1 MGSLLKLRPMRKGLL
16 TPRKPEQSR
25 ANLKSAWS
33 FVGRLND
40 AQLANRLA
48 RPSSV
53 SLFTARRRQF
63 LVSDGRGLIFRF
75 LSGLRES
82 WLRPPWH

>member
-1 MGSLLKLRPMRKGLL
+1 MGSLLKLRLMPRDLL
-16 TPRKPEQSR
+16 TFKKLEQSR
-25 ANLKSAWS
+25 VNQKSAKL

-40 AQLANRLA
+40 AEAANRLA
-48 RPSSV
+48 RPSNV
-53 SLFTARRRQF
+53 SLFTARRRQS
-63 LVSDGRGLIFRF
+63 LISDCLGLIFRF